1 MRLFSAAKRL
11 AARAFW
17 WCLVPYL
24 IYLAVHGCASGDYT
38 SNVISRHTCPPLQL
52 AVYPAWHRH
61 VQPKLSW
68 IDEKL
73 HASSSV
79 SSKLQPLRTRWE
91 AYDDMYKVT
100 QNAEA
105 VYDLVASKAS
115 GAYKSILRVA
125 GPRVHLAFTA
135 LDHYYRK
142 NVHPS
147 VLYYGAR
154 YKYALETTVDSLGS
168 RAKTDTLLALQY
180 VKMGLTR
187 ANALFLT
194 PVCAKIGN
202 KACEYA
208 LVHKVIVAS
217 RSMYRLL
224 LDKSSL
230 VSTSLQLK
238 KDFVRSEFRNLV
250 KSDVFGKRYIRD
262 RSELNTV
269 FNYIQDIDLDATRSK
284 ILVES
289 GTDTDVF
296 DTSDIDDDEV
306 PLTFTQTHTVTVT
319 AEDEPETTST
329 EAVSEAIETGV
340 ETGIETGIETFES
353 LQTFTTEPAEDEIV
367 TFGSDSSQAQIEYE
381 LAYWQTRVQKALDLA
396 VRSLETDFGP
406 YLSLKTAELKDAISA
421 NFSTLLKENYQRYK
435 EMGELIV
442 AINKDSEYIRETNQT
457 IDEPKV
463 DRQIMRD
470 KIAAA
475 YAIPE
480 QMLKD
485 VEQVLNEAHVEVMT
499 QYYRVAQ
506 DTVDVLESFAET
518 AILDFSSR
526 LSGLLDILSH
536 NEDFDDTMIWSAWK
550 SFHSVKESIFEIRDK
565 IFDDA
570 NAYKYNARGAKV
582 PSGLE
587 PWAEYL
593 GKVNFHIRFLLK
605 DNADYLQLV
614 RAKANIAYQQRE
626 GLSYQLKQEEKARQ
640 EEAEAKIRA
649 SEELKRKAQ
658 QEEKARQEEAEAK
671 IRASEELKRKA
682 QQEEKLKLDS
692 IDNEASSSTFEL
704 EAEQFAARK
713 PSGEAIVDLT
723 QSQILLQKNSKDA
736 EDEFLSSYK
745 DKNED
750 VQQKITLDATSSD
763 NIETKASQSSLST
776 QVFTVNPNEE
786 TFDECVRSKGSETQG
801 EALSESFTQK
811 FSKISD
817 IIADVTSVNNQ
828 TEEEFS
834 SGSLSAD
841 VIEESYVTEA
851 TVTPVEAN
859 TIFESSVD
867 LEPVGPEVNEIEEFA
882 SEDLAEAGEE
892 KEFVEEADERLEMAG
907 EREPVHDEL

>member
-61 VQPKLSW
+61 VQPKLFW

-73 HASSSV
+73 HVSSSV

-100 QNAEA
+100 QNADA
-105 VYDLVASKAS
+105 VYELVASKAS
-115 GAYKSILRVA
+115 GAYESILRVV

-262 RSELNTV
+262 RDELNTV
-269 FNYIQDIDLDATRSK
+269 FNYIQDIDLDATRSE

-296 DTSDIDDDEV
+296 DSSDIDDDEV

-319 AEDEPETTST
+319 AEDEPESTST

-442 AINKDSEYIRETNQT
+442 AINKDSEYIRETNET

-658 QEEKARQEEAEAK
+658 QEER
-671 IRASEELKRKA
+671 
-682 QQEEKLKLDS
+682 LKLDS
-692 IDNEASSSTFEL
+692 IDIEASSSTFEF
-704 EAEQFAARK
+704 EAEQFATRK

-723 QSQILLQKNSKDA
+723 QSQFLLQKNSKDA
-736 EDEFLSSYK
+736 EDEFLSGYK
-745 DKNED
+745 EKNED

-763 NIETKASQSSLST
+763 NIETKASQSSQST

-786 TFDECVRSKGSETQG
+786 TSDECVRSKGSETQG
-801 EALSESFTQK
+801 EALSESFIQE

-834 SGSLSAD
+834 SGSLFAD
-841 VIEESYVTEA
+841 VIEESHVTEV
-851 TVTPVEAN
+851 TVTPVEDN
-859 TIFESSVD
+859 TIFESSVE